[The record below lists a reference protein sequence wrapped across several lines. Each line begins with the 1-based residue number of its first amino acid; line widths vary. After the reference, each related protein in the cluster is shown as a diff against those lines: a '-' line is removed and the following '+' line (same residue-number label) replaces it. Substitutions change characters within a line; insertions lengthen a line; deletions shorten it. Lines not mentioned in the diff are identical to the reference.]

1 MDKKKSR
8 YFETAAKMDD
18 AFLSLLE
25 QKELP
30 FITVKEICERAQ
42 VNRSTFYLHYETIGD
57 LLTETVERV
66 NRQFLDC
73 MGKNP
78 RALVPLIDELPIE
91 DLRFVNV
98 DYLVPYLTY
107 VKKNRKLFR
116 TALDCPEVL
125 GARGTY
131 QKMFE
136 YVFAPILERHHVPE
150 RDRRYL
156 MAFYV
161 HGLMAIVEEWMRGD
175 CADDIEHVVGVM
187 RRCVPQ

>member
-18 AFLSLLE
+18 ALLSLLE

-30 FITVKEICERAQ
+30 FITVKEICEKAQ

-57 LLTETVERV
+57 LLAETVEHV
-66 NRQFLDC
+66 NRRFLDC

-78 RALVPLIDELPIE
+78 KALVPLIDELPIE
-91 DLRFVNV
+91 KLRFVNA
-98 DYLVPYLTY
+98 DYLVPYLTF

-125 GARGTY
+125 GTRKTY
-131 QKMFE
+131 QRMFE
-136 YVFAPILERHHVPE
+136 HVFSPILERYHVPE
-150 RDRRYL
+150 EDRRYL
-156 MAFYV
+156 MTFYV
-161 HGLMAIVEEWMRGD
+161 HGLMAVVEEWMRND
-175 CADDIEHVVGVM
+175 CVDEIDRVVDVM
-187 RRCVPQ
+187 RRCVLK